1 MPFTGL
7 LFGLLGLLPQVG
19 STPQSVPV
27 QSAQIVATFPHDNR
41 AFTEGLFWQ
50 DGYFYESTGELNR
63 SGIRKVRLSDGKVMA
78 RVAVDPPLY
87 GEGIAPWN
95 GTILSLTW
103 KNQVGFRWSVKDF
116 KKLGSFKYQ
125 GEGWALAADDKGG
138 LIMSDGSPVLR
149 FVDPATF
156 TVKRRLTVTDGG
168 RPVKMLN
175 ELEYVDGEILANI
188 WLTDLIARIDPQDGH
203 VIGWIDVSELHRQSG
218 ATAENDVPNG
228 IAWDAKKRR
237 LFVTGKDWPY
247 MFQIKAPKDTAS
259 SADAGVSTP

>member
-1 MPFTGL
+1 MRITGL
-7 LFGLLGLLPQVG
+7 LLGLLGLLPQVG

-50 DGYFYESTGELNR
+50 DGYLYESTGELNR

-78 RVAVDPPLY
+78 RVAVDPPFY

-103 KNQVGFRWSVKDF
+103 KNQTGFRWSKDF

-247 MFQIKAPKDTAS
+247 MFQIKAPKDAAPA
-259 SADAGVSTP
+259 ADAAVSTP

>member
-1 MPFTGL
+1 MRITGL
-7 LFGLLGLLPQVG
+7 LLGLLGLLPQVG

-50 DGYFYESTGELNR
+50 DGYLYESTGELNR

-78 RVAVDPPLY
+78 RVAVDPPFY

-103 KNQVGFRWSVKDF
+103 KNQTGFRWSKDF

-156 TVKRRLTVTDGG
+156 TVKRRLIITDGG

-247 MFQIKAPKDTAS
+247 MFQIKAPKDAVS
-259 SADAGVSTP
+259 SADATVSTP

>member
-1 MPFTGL
+1 MPITGL
-7 LFGLLGLLPQVG
+7 LLGLLGLLPQVG

-50 DGYFYESTGELNR
+50 DGYLYESTGELNR

-78 RVAVDPPLY
+78 RVAVDPPFY

-103 KNQVGFRWSVKDF
+103 KNQVGFRWSAKDF

-149 FVDPATF
+149 FVDPANF
-156 TVKRRLTVTDGG
+156 TVKRHLTVTDGG
-168 RPVKMLN
+168 RPVRMLN

-188 WLTDLIARIDPQDGH
+188 WLTDLIARIDPGDGH

-247 MFQIKAPKDTAS
+247 VFQIKAPKDVAS
-259 SADAGVSTP
+259 SADPAVSTP

>member
-1 MPFTGL
+1 MPITGL
-7 LFGLLGLLPQVG
+7 LLGLLGLLPQVG

-50 DGYFYESTGELNR
+50 DGYLYESTGELNR

-78 RVAVDPPLY
+78 RVAVDPPFY

-103 KNQVGFRWSVKDF
+103 KNQVGFRWSAKDF
-116 KKLGSFKYQ
+116 KRLGSFKYQ

-156 TVKRRLTVTDGG
+156 TVKRRLIITDGG

-247 MFQIKAPKDTAS
+247 MFQIKAPKDAVS
-259 SADAGVSTP
+259 SADATVSTP

>member
-1 MPFTGL
+1 MRITGL
-7 LFGLLGLLPQVG
+7 LLGLLGLLPQVG

-27 QSAQIVATFPHDNR
+27 QSAEIVATFPHDNQ

-50 DGYFYESTGELNR
+50 DGYLYESTGELNR

-78 RVAVDPPLY
+78 RVAVDPPFY

-103 KNQVGFRWSVKDF
+103 KNQTGFRWSKDF

-149 FVDPATF
+149 FVDPANF

-168 RPVKMLN
+168 RPMKMLN

-247 MFQIKAPKDTAS
+247 MFQIKAPKDAAP
-259 SADAGVSTP
+259 SADAAVSTP

>member
-1 MPFTGL
+1 
-7 LFGLLGLLPQVG
+7 LPQVG

-50 DGYFYESTGELNR
+50 DGYLYESTGELNR

-78 RVAVDPPLY
+78 RVAVDPPFY

-103 KNQVGFRWSVKDF
+103 KNQTGFRWSNDF

-156 TVKRRLTVTDGG
+156 TVKRRLIITDGG

-247 MFQIKAPKDTAS
+247 MFQIKAPKDAVS
-259 SADAGVSTP
+259 SADATVSTP

>member
-1 MPFTGL
+1 MPISGI
-7 LFGLLGLLPQVG
+7 LFWLLGLVPQVG

-50 DGYFYESTGELNR
+50 DGYLYESTGELNR

-78 RVAVDPPLY
+78 RVAVDPPFY

-103 KNQVGFRWSVKDF
+103 KNQIGFRWSKDF
-116 KKLGSFKYQ
+116 KRLGNFKYQ

-149 FVDPATF
+149 FVDPANF
-156 TVKRRLTVTDGG
+156 SVKRRLTVTDGG

-188 WLTDLIARIDPQDGH
+188 WLTDLIARIDPRDGN

-247 MFQIKAPKDTAS
+247 VFQIKAPKDAAS
-259 SADAGVSTP
+259 SADAAVSTP